1 MGWKR
6 MMNRI
11 WIFSEII
18 QMTKQLGTK
27 CVPNAERAPFKMKA
41 QKQYSGFLPRSVS
54 DPASGPSLVKW
65 AWILLILVTM
75 CVGCD
80 KMKPGGNGKKG
91 ELNQK
96 PGKPPL
102 VSVAVHAVTR
112 GPMER
117 VVKASTDLSAE
128 ISVKVYSRTAN
139 FVAEL
144 LVEEGSQVRKG
155 DLMAR
160 LEDDIQTTQLE
171 KAKVNEERARF
182 EFERQQKLFG
192 DNIISDQEFK
202 NAELDY
208 RQQKLL
214 LAEAQRELD
223 FTRIHAPIDG
233 TVTIRMINLGDN
245 ITSGQHLFDL
255 VDFHSIKAPVFLPES
270 ELNRLHVNQA
280 ARIFSP
286 ALGNHANDG
295 YIERISPTV
304 DARSGTVEI
313 LVGLREIK
321 ELRPGMYVNVEIVTD
336 TRDQAVLIPK
346 DALIYDADQM
356 FVFRLVPGQEF
367 PNRTVERVLIQPAME
382 DITSVEPVD
391 GIQPGDQIIITGKT
405 GLRAD
410 SRVRLPQDPESDPED
425 PSTPPINKK
434 GPAAKKS
441 EESPSV

>member
-1 MGWKR
+1 
-6 MMNRI
+6 MNRI
-11 WIFSEII
+11 YLFSEKI
-18 QMTKQLGTK
+18 QMTKHVGEK

-41 QKQYSGFLPRSVS
+41 DKQFSEFLHRTTSISGFGLYRITWFWV
-54 DPASGPSLVKW
+54 
-65 AWILLILVTM
+65 ILFLFTM

-91 ELNQK
+91 DMTQK

-102 VSVAVHAVTR
+102 VSVAVHEVSR

-128 ISVKVYSRTAN
+128 ISVKVFSRTAN

-144 LVEEGSQVRKG
+144 LVEEGGLVRKG

-214 LAEAQRELD
+214 LAEAERELD

-233 TVTIRMINLGDN
+233 TVTVRMINLGDN

-255 VDFHSIKAPVFLPES
+255 VDFNSIKAPVFLPES
-270 ELNRLHVNQA
+270 ELNRLHTDQS
-280 ARIFSP
+280 ARVYSP
-286 ALGNHANDG
+286 VLGNHAYEG

-304 DARSGTVEI
+304 DARSGTVEV
-313 LVGLREIK
+313 LVGLREVQD
-321 ELRPGMYVNVEIVTD
+321 LRPGMYVNVEIVTD
-336 TRDQAVLIPK
+336 TRDQAILIPK

-356 FVFRLVPGQEF
+356 FVFRLVPGQAF
-367 PNRTVERVLIQPAME
+367 PNRSVERVLIQLAME
-382 DITSVEPVD
+382 DVTSVEPAS

-410 SRVRLPQDPESDPED
+410 SRVRLPQDPESDPEEQSAKEQND
-425 PSTPPINKK
+425 PSSNKK
-434 GPAAKKS
+434 GPSGKKS
-441 EESPSV
+441 KESPSV